1 MDALNWSH
9 IITKLVFFSGKFPDI
24 ATRRSVPVILSSALG
39 SEWSAMLHS
48 ERTHRDKFLS
58 TESCGLQHSIAGCNF
73 PEFRKF
79 LPNFLLRYS
88 ITWTDIVESSNT
100 QKQIAQ
106 WTPASNLS
114 PLHSWSI
121 ALPLFKIQCQKW
133 IHQSL
138 KRLRSTLPKW

>member
-9 IITKLVFFSGKFPDI
+9 IITKLVSFSGKFPDI

-58 TESCGLQHSIAGCNF
+58 TESCGLQHRIAECNF

-114 PLHSWSI
+114 RCTHEALRCLCSKYNAKMDPPVAKKTALHT
-121 ALPLFKIQCQKW
+121 P
-133 IHQSL
+133 
-138 KRLRSTLPKW
+138 